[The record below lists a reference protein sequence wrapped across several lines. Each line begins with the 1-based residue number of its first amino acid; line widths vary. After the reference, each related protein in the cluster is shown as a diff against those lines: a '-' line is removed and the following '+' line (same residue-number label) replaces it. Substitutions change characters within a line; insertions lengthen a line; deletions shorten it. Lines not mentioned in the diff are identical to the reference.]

1 MTSRSSLINQINHL
15 SLFPFLLMLLIV
27 LLVYCLKNVNGINP
41 QNYHSITTHAHP
53 KSEELIV

>member
-1 MTSRSSLINQINHL
+1 M
-15 SLFPFLLMLLIV
+15 V
-27 LLVYCLKNVNGINP
+27 LKNVNGINP